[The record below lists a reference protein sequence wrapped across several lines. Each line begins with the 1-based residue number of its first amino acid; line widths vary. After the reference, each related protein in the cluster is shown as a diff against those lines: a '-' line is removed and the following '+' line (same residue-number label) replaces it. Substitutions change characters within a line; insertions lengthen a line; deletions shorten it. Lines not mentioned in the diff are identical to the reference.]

1 MPLRW
6 DLALCYIREQD
17 RAFFSHM
24 IAPRHA
30 KLAAYERE
38 LIGLVTAVKH
48 WRPYLWGRTFIIR
61 SDHYSLKYI
70 LDQRLSTIPQHQWV
84 SKLLGYDFSVEYKPG
99 RHNIVADALSRKE
112 TAASLMSLSEIQFPI
127 FNQLKEEASTNEE
140 AAKIVAA
147 ISKGLSILK
156 TAGRPHSLQKAGTCS
171 CILSNSSRYTSRYS

>member
-1 MPLRW
+1 MLHQGAGPT
-6 DLALCYIREQD
+6 
-17 RAFFSHM
+17 AFFSRM

-61 SDHYSLKYI
+61 SNHYILKYI

-84 SKLLGYDFSVEYKPG
+84 SKLFGYDFSVEYKLG

-127 FNQLKEEASTNEE
+127 FNQLKEEVSTNEE

-147 ISKGLSILK
+147 ITK
-156 TAGRPHSLQKAGTCS
+156 
-171 CILSNSSRYTSRYS
+171 